1 MTHPARNPFTLPTGT
16 RCVALCG
23 ALASL
28 LLAACS
34 TNTPLP
40 PLRKD
45 VPTAW
50 RNAPAKSETPP
61 GPTPNLDSWWRAFDD
76 TQLDRL
82 IGRALAQNLSLQQ
95 AQLRLRGAR
104 ALQHRSGTQ
113 FQPQLNFRTFAQ
125 PDPDATTSFFE
136 IGFDAL
142 WEFGFFGRGL
152 GNARIAQADT
162 ATAATEAVAAQ
173 VSVIAEVARSYVDL
187 RAAQARAAMLDR
199 IVVLRGQ
206 RADLGR
212 VRLRLHL
219 GSRADADRLEAELAQ
234 AQADAAEP
242 AQSIVAAQQALAV
255 LLAETQPDADLL
267 ADGPQPVLPAVTFAQ
282 TPADLLRTRP
292 EIREAELKVLRAAGE
307 LGVAK
312 ADLYPKLALGGTLI
326 SSTRLVGNVD
336 RPNKAIPSGG
346 PLIDIPLFDWGARRD
361 MVMARDT
368 GLQAAALAYRQ
379 AVLEGVAEAE
389 TALAQ
394 WRRQRQRVDAA
405 NKILAASERAAVSA
419 HELQRIGLA
428 DAADSASAETASA
441 QAKLDRS
448 LAEHDAALAFIAVYK
463 SFGGS
468 LPPLQMDPR

>member
-1 MTHPARNPFTLPTGT
+1 MPGLVKLA
-16 RCVALCG
+16 VCG
-23 ALASL
+23 ALAGV

-76 TQLDRL
+76 AQLDHL
-82 IGRALAQNLSLQQ
+82 IERALAQNLSLQQ
-95 AQLRLRGAR
+95 AQLRLRAAR

-113 FQPQLNFRTFAQ
+113 FEPQLSFHTFSQ
-125 PDPDATTSFFE
+125 PDPSGATSYYE

-152 GNARIAQADT
+152 GNARIAQADA

-173 VSVIAEVARSYVDL
+173 VSVIAEVARSYIDL
-187 RAAQARAAMLDR
+187 RATQARAPMLDR
-199 IVVLRGQ
+199 IVALRGQ

-219 GSRADADRLEAELAQ
+219 GSRSEADRLDAELAQ
-234 AQADAAEP
+234 AQADAGEP

-255 LLAETQPDADLL
+255 LLAETEPDTSLL
-267 ADGPQPVLPAVTFAQ
+267 ADGPQPVLPAMTFAQ

-307 LGVAK
+307 LGVAR
-312 ADLYPKLALGGTLI
+312 ADLYPKLSLGGSLT
-326 SSTRLVGNVD
+326 SSTRMIGDVD
-336 RPNKAIPSGG
+336 RPNKAIPALG
-346 PLIDIPLFDWGARRD
+346 PLIDLPLFDWGARHD
-361 MVMARDT
+361 VVKARDA

-394 WRRQRQRVDAA
+394 WQRQRQRVDAA

-428 DAADSASAETASA
+428 DAADSASADAASA

-448 LAEHDAALAFIAVYK
+448 LAEHAAALAFIAVYK

-468 LPPLQMDPR
+468 LPPLTMDPR